1 MKNWE
6 LNEIDSKLIELALQE
21 DLGLVF
27 TDATT
32 QQLFPHQSHTQTMA
46 LVNKEERPIVL
57 SGLALIPAIMASF
70 ETDYTM
76 SDELSDGDIVAAKSE
91 PLTLSSSASTLLMA
105 ERTLLNFLRHLSAIA
120 TLTRQ
125 FVDAVSHTKL
135 KILDTRKT
143 TPGWRHLEKYA
154 VACGGG
160 VNHRMGLYDA
170 IMVKDTHVDL
180 LGGMAKALEKLPEG
194 KAKQL
199 PVIIEVR
206 NEADLQTILDQGLDK
221 VDRVLLDNM
230 STDRMSDCVKL
241 CDGKLD
247 TEASGNLNLSTIK
260 AVAECGVDY
269 ASIGMLTHSAGNV
282 DLSFRACS

>member
-1 MKNWE
+1 MNEWE
-6 LNEIDSKLIELALQE
+6 LNQIDRKLIELALQE
-21 DLGLVF
+21 DLGLIF

-32 QQLFPHQSHTQTMA
+32 ELLFPKQAQQQTLT

-57 SGLALIPAIMASF
+57 CGIALLSEILTRFQTPFLLSTSF
-70 ETDYTM
+70 N
-76 SDELSDGDIVAAKSE
+76 DGDLTPAKSE
-91 PLTLSSSASTLLMA
+91 PLTIQGQASSLLMA
-105 ERTLLNFLRHLSAIA
+105 ERTMLNFLRHLSAIA

-125 FVDAVSHTKL
+125 LVDIVKHTQL

-180 LGGMAKALEKLPEG
+180 LGGMEAALAKLPSG
-194 KAKQL
+194 ANKQL
-199 PVIIEVR
+199 ATIIEVR
-206 NEADLQTILDQGLDK
+206 NEAELQVILDQGLDK

-230 STDRMSDCVKL
+230 SPERMAACVKRCKGQL
-241 CDGKLD
+241 A
-247 TEASGNLNLSTIK
+247 TEASGNLNLNSIK
-260 AVAECGVDY
+260 AVAESGVDY

-282 DLSFRACS
+282 DLSFRALS